1 MVPELD
7 DPGEASQD
15 GQHDEGEHQK
25 RLEQL
30 GRVRQHCVEVHL
42 EHTVSEEPLV
52 ISRAEEKVSKTTR
65 CFNGDLLLC
74 IHCIH
79 CASVF

>member
-1 MVPELD
+1 MVSELD

-30 GRVRQHCVEVHL
+30 GRVCQHCVEVHL

-52 ISRAEEKVSKTTR
+52 ISRTEEKVSKTTR
-65 CFNGDLLLC
+65 CFKGDLLIC
-74 IHCIH
+74 IHCIY